1 MLGHDSARAVAY
13 QVLDQVLAD
22 QAVAAGARGA
32 MFSVVDSLRAN
43 SAPIGEVRRAE
54 RISIELHKLQWARQQ
69 RDDEA
74 PAAALDALKTLA
86 VSWLD
91 ARIGNAV

>member
-1 MLGHDSARAVAY
+1 MLGHDGARAVAY
-13 QVLDQVLAD
+13 RVLDQVLAD

-32 MFSVVDSLRAN
+32 MFSVVDSLRSS

-54 RISIELHKLQWARQQ
+54 RISIEMHKLQCALQQQDDAGAR
-69 RDDEA
+69 
-74 PAAALDALKTLA
+74 AALDELRALA